1 MAGAGL
7 TEGFGVTAGGETGAR
22 YLIMAG
28 STSGVP
34 LRTKHNPMKCEHHGV
49 NMCTS

>member
-1 MAGAGL
+1 MGLGIWWAWAEEAGL
-7 TEGFGVTAGGETGAR
+7 GDGVLAGEAVAR

-34 LRTKHNPMKCEHHGV
+34 WEIKAPP
-49 NMCTS
+49 